1 VNYRALSAELIGTAM
16 LVAGVVG
23 SGIMG
28 ERLAEGNV
36 AIALLANSTATA
48 FLLFGL
54 IHLMGPI
61 SGAQFNPVVSLSAAI
76 VGELPWRR
84 LLPFVMAQIVG
95 GVLGTLI
102 AHGMFDHAAFVWSER
117 VRTGPA
123 QWLAEVMATFGLIL
137 TILGVSRSRP
147 EAVPLAVA
155 LYIGA
160 AYWFTASTSF
170 ANPAVTIAR
179 TLTDTFSGIRP
190 ADAPAFIAA
199 QVVGALLA
207 VGAWRWIAP
216 ARSPKAGDSA

>member
-1 VNYRALSAELIGTAM
+1 MNYRALSAELIGTAM

>member
-1 VNYRALSAELIGTAM
+1 MNYRALSAELIGTAM

-123 QWLAEVMATFGLIL
+123 HWLAEVMATFGLIL

>member
-1 VNYRALSAELIGTAM
+1 M